1 MVNEFTDP
9 LSTLRPSSDYSPFA
23 TTYQDRADY
32 VPAVVDA
39 LLRVAEVR
47 PGELICDIGA
57 GSGHLTE
64 PLLQRGFPVDAVEP
78 TPAMR
83 LLGERRTHGYPHVRW
98 SEGTGE
104 VSGRASDA
112 YALVTFGSSFN
123 VTDRPRALAETARI
137 LNDSGYFACLWNHR
151 VLEDPLQA
159 RIEELIHDRIP
170 GYGYGIRRADQTDV
184 IVRSGLFETP
194 VALSGTQVFRLP
206 SRAWCDAW
214 SSHSTLSRQAGD
226 GFAGLVEEIRDLV
239 RVEAGDWI
247 DVPYTT
253 RAWVARLIRGGND
266 KDAQR

>member
-1 MVNEFTDP
+1 MAQKLTGLP
-9 LSTLRPSSDYSPFA
+9 PASRPSFDYSPYA
-23 TTYQDRADY
+23 TTYKDRAEY

-39 LLRVAEVR
+39 LLRVAEVS

-64 PLLQRGFPVDAVEP
+64 PLLQRGFPVDALEP

-83 LLGERRTHGYPHVRW
+83 RLGEQRTRDYPNAHW
-98 SEGTGE
+98 YEGKGE
-104 VSGRASDA
+104 VSGRPSGT
-112 YALVTFGSSFN
+112 YALVAFGSSFDL
-123 VTDRPRALAETARI
+123 TERPEALAETARI
-137 LNDSGYFACLWNHR
+137 LRDSGYFACLWNHR

-170 GYGYGIRRADQTDV
+170 GYSYGIRRADQTDV

-206 SRAWCDAW
+206 SEAWCDAW
-214 SSHSTLSRQAGD
+214 ASHSTVSQQSGK
-226 GFAGLVEEIRDLV
+226 GFTSLVDEIRDLV
-239 RVEAGDWI
+239 RAETGDWI

-253 RAWVARLIRGGND
+253 RAWVTRLVRDG
-266 KDAQR
+266 KDSKR

>member
-1 MVNEFTDP
+1 MP
-9 LSTLRPSSDYSPFA
+9 PSLDYSPFA
-23 TTYQDRADY
+23 TTYKDRADY

-39 LLRVAEVR
+39 LLRVAGMR
-47 PGELICDIGA
+47 QGDLICDIGA

-64 PLLQRGFPVDAVEP
+64 PLLQRGFSVDAVEP
-78 TPAMR
+78 TAAMR
-83 LLGERRTHGYPHVRW
+83 RLGEQRTHGYPQVRW
-98 SEGTGE
+98 YDGKGE
-104 VSGRASDA
+104 ASGRESDT

-123 VTDRPRALAETARI
+123 LTDRARALAETARV
-137 LNDSGYFACLWNHR
+137 LRESGYFACLWNHR

-170 GYGYGIRRADQTDV
+170 GYSYGMRRTDQTDV

-214 SSHSTLSRQAGD
+214 ASHSTLGQQAGS
-226 GFAGLVEEIRDLV
+226 GFAGLVDEIRDLV
-239 RVEAGDWI
+239 RAEAGDWI

-253 RAWVARLIRGGND
+253 RAWVARLVRDG
-266 KDAQR
+266 KDARR